1 MNEGAAILAIG
12 DIHLGTACS
21 GLPDEIAALGLD
33 PSELTPA
40 AALELSVD
48 FALAEK
54 VDAVLFAGDVV
65 ESTNARFEAM
75 PSLEVGVRRLVEAG
89 IAVVAVAGNHDVEAL
104 PRLATMIEGFSLLG
118 AAGQWQARAITKNG
132 RQVAEI
138 VGWSFG
144 ERFVRESPVARLL
157 KEPLEAPSAAI
168 PRIGLLHA
176 DLDAA
181 GGHYAPV
188 RRAELENTGFE
199 AWLLGHIHKPS
210 LDSLSAAPASRPIGY
225 LGSLIALDP
234 SETGPHGPW
243 LVTVAKDGKLRLEQ
257 VPLAPLRWEHIDV
270 SIDGLELAEDV
281 PDRILD
287 EAANYVR
294 LLGETDSAPR
304 ALGLRV
310 RLTGASSQYAEI
322 RRLMAGSD
330 WRSLRRVVDDTA
342 VFVNKIFDAMELPLD
357 LVRIAAGDDPAALM
371 AQRVLILQQN
381 GNGSRTLLEKARAQ
395 LRKVAQ
401 EDLWSPLQDHRHAS
415 DPLADNALRE
425 MLIRAGKAALNAML
439 SGSDPA

>member
-1 MNEGAAILAIG
+1 
-12 DIHLGTACS
+12 
-21 GLPDEIAALGLD
+21 
-33 PSELTPA
+33 
-40 AALELSVD
+40 
-48 FALAEK
+48 
-54 VDAVLFAGDVV
+54 
-65 ESTNARFEAM
+65 
-75 PSLEVGVRRLVEAG
+75 
-89 IAVVAVAGNHDVEAL
+89 
-104 PRLATMIEGFSLLG
+104 
-118 AAGQWQARAITKNG
+118 
-132 RQVAEI
+132 
-138 VGWSFG
+138 
-144 ERFVRESPVARLL
+144 
-157 KEPLEAPSAAI
+157 
-168 PRIGLLHA
+168 
-176 DLDAA
+176 
-181 GGHYAPV
+181 
-188 RRAELENTGFE
+188 
-199 AWLLGHIHKPS
+199 
-210 LDSLSAAPASRPIGY
+210 
-225 LGSLIALDP
+225 
-234 SETGPHGPW
+234 
-243 LVTVAKDGKLRLEQ
+243 VTVAKDGKLRLEQ